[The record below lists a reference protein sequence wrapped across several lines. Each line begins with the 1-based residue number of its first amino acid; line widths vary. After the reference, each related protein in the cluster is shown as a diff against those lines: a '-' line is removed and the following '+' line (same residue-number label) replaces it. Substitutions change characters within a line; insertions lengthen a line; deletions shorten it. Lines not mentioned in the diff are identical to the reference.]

1 MPRVQNSGL
10 KKSKTKAFFPSNSDA
25 FSTPKHIRDG
35 YSVLIYEGNPN
46 NIDNEMAE
54 LKVNS
59 FTVLGKGFIEIHTNT
74 K

>member
-1 MPRVQNSGL
+1 MKVKALTRLMNDYGTKPRINIL
-10 KKSKTKAFFPSNSDA
+10 D
-25 FSTPKHIRDG
+25 HRDG

-46 NIDNEMAE
+46 NIDNEMAD

-74 K
+74 KC